1 MSLKG
6 YSAGFFLLCAVGL
19 LTMFSVMLVNPLLS
33 IFAKEI
39 GAAGVWIGLSV
50 AGYWVS
56 RVLLE
61 VPSGL
66 ISSRFGY
73 YKPMT
78 VGLALTVV
86 GNALCAY
93 ATNPV
98 QLILARALMGM
109 GAPLFFAVSMT
120 FIVNLFEAERRGSAL
135 GLFQGIEFLGTIL
148 GSALSGYLITG
159 FGFRGGFLL
168 SAGLVVVA
176 LALILIPSSVRKDA
190 GDPPMGS
197 SVSLRSIMDVFTN
210 RTLLIVSSATFAE
223 FVMSTGVI
231 YTIFPLYAN
240 EQLGYSLTDIGLIMG
255 ARSVGFVVAMLIMGN
270 ISDRVGRKPVLL
282 FGLASTAVLVTALN
296 FTTSFLA
303 IAAVILLLGITTG
316 AIWIVCP
323 VLAAEAV
330 EPSQRGAAI
339 GTYRTFFDLGSVLGP
354 IMTTAIMGEYGI
366 SACFYMAAALLI
378 INILPS
384 MRIREK
390 SGSTAWAS

>member
-1 MSLKG
+1 MTLKG
-6 YSAGFFLLCAVGL
+6 YSTGFFILCTVGL

-39 GAAGVWIGLSV
+39 GAVGVWIGLSV

-66 ISSRFGY
+66 ISSKFGY

-78 VGLALTVV
+78 VGLVLTVV
-86 GNALCAY
+86 GNILCAY
-93 ATNPV
+93 AKNPV

-120 FIVNLFEAERRGSAL
+120 FIVNLFSASKRGSAV
-135 GLFQGIEFLGTIL
+135 GLFQGIEFMGTIL

-168 SAGLVVVA
+168 SVGLVAVA
-176 LALILIPSSVRKDA
+176 LALILLPCVRKDA
-190 GDPPMGS
+190 GDPPNGY
-197 SVSLRSIMDVFTN
+197 SVDLSSIMDVFTN

-240 EQLGYSLTDIGLIMG
+240 EQLGYSLIAIGLIMG
-255 ARSVGFVVAMLIMGN
+255 ARSVGFVVAMLVMGAV
-270 ISDRVGRKPVLL
+270 SDRIGRKPVLL
-282 FGLASTAVLVTALN
+282 FGLASTAALVTALN
-296 FTTSFLA
+296 FTTSFPG
-303 IAAVILLLGITTG
+303 ITAVILLIGVTTG

-330 EPSQRGAAI
+330 DPSQRGAAI

-354 IMTTAIMGEYGI
+354 IMTTAIMDIYGVA
-366 SACFYMAAALLI
+366 ACFYVSAALLVV
-378 INILPS
+378 NIVPS
-384 MRIREK
+384 LRIRE
-390 SGSTAWAS
+390 